1 MTDDPPADGTP
12 AADEESRRR
21 LTEQAAVLRRQIAAA
36 PSRDEELRA
45 DCLLDA
51 ADAGAA
57 AEALERH
64 RRETGGARELLV
76 RTEAALVRLDTGGF
90 GRCAR
95 CGEAIDPERLHA
107 FPHLERCLRCEAE
120 GRSGSR

>member
-1 MTDDPPADGTP
+1 MTDRPPADGTP

-36 PSRDEELRA
+36 PSRDEALRA

-57 AEALERH
+57 AEALDRH
-64 RRETGGARELLV
+64 RRETGGARELLA
-76 RTEAALVRLDTGGF
+76 RTEAALVRLDTGDF

-107 FPHLERCLRCEAE
+107 FPHLERCLHCEAE
-120 GRSGSR
+120 GR